1 MYVIRKKA
9 MSKADSENYKVVPK
23 GQVILKE
30 GQVNTVAYMVKKGTV
45 RLCKAINNRKVEVA
59 RIVPGQI
66 FGEMPLVTGEP
77 FFATAEAIEQ
87 CQLIPFDK
95 PLIQALILKSPAPI
109 QRIIRNMMEQL
120 ATLYDLV
127 QAQSTDDLFISVC
140 KILELLCSHVPSS
153 PSSGPPKSAMQYAVR
168 YSEFAAAVKDILVI
182 SQLEIDAVL
191 EKLQLVNLI
200 QSREIKGTGQKKDAL
215 GLLNTR
221 EYVKERILVITDKAN
236 FLSAARNLRREM
248 LSKEE
253 QLKTHGLEF
262 LDIRDFAEAALTDT
276 ESVYRMLAKGRIP
289 ERLFFFPRRES
300 VEWLSTLDEEF
311 FEAIHGPG
319 KYSELK
325 IIDDI
330 VSVDSS
336 SLQQVLHKFDQEKI
350 ITLYAVA
357 GENAKK
363 KLLANLSE
371 KMAQLVQQESP
382 HVQVPYRTVAQYET
396 EFFMLLRDIC
406 NQ

>member
-1 MYVIRKKA
+1 MG
-9 MSKADSENYKVVPK
+9 KADSENYKIVPK

-45 RLCKAINNRKVEVA
+45 RLCKEINNRKVEVA
-59 RIVPGQI
+59 KIVPGQI

-77 FFATAEAIEQ
+77 YFATAEAVEQ

-95 PLIQALILKSPAPI
+95 ALIQALILKSPGPI

-140 KILELLCSHVPSS
+140 KILELMCSRVPSS
-153 PSSGPPKSAMQYAVR
+153 PSSGGSGNALQCAVR
-168 YSEFAAAVKDILVI
+168 YSEFVSAVKGILII

-200 QSREIKGTGQKKDAL
+200 QSREIKGTGQKKDAF
-215 GLLNTR
+215 GQLNTHR

-248 LSKEE
+248 LTKED
-253 QLKTHGLEF
+253 QLKNHGLVF
-262 LDIRDFAEAALTDT
+262 MDSHDFAAAADTDP
-276 ESVYRMLAKGRIP
+276 EIIHRMLAQGQIP
-289 ERLFFFPRRES
+289 ERLVFFPRQETG
-300 VEWLSTLDEEF
+300 EWLETLDGAF
-311 FEAIHGPG
+311 FDATGTAERR
-319 KYSELK
+319 ELK

-330 VSVDSS
+330 DAFDSA
-336 SLQQVLHKFDQEKI
+336 SLQQALHQFDQEKI
-350 ITLYAVA
+350 IVLYAVA
-357 GENAKK
+357 GEGARST
-363 KLLANLSE
+363 LLANLSE
-371 KMAQLVQQESP
+371 KMAKLVQQESA
-382 HVQVPYRTVAQYET
+382 HVRVPYRTVAQYEK
-396 EFFMLLRDIC
+396 EFFLLLRQIR
-406 NQ
+406 QHG